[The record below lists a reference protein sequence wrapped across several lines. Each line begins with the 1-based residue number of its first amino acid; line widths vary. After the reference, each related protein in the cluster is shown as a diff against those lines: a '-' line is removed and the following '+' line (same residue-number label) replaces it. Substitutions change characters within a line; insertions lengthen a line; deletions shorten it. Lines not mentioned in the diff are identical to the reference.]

1 MRSTFKHESQNF
13 VFPGAQVSILSDS
26 IAQRCNLMR
35 LVDKRFQATVH
46 GVGGAQQLLGK
57 IHACEW

>member
-1 MRSTFKHESQNF
+1 M
-13 VFPGAQVSILSDS
+13 SILSDR

-46 GVGGAQQLLGK
+46 GVGGAQTLVGK
-57 IHACEW
+57 IHACKLWHNDYDSIIRRIVIKFI